1 MSEIRKCDRSRPADD
16 SKLNV
21 TVPPG
26 MSERNRRRFLRS
38 VAGAGA
44 LVLAGCLEDEPEEEP
59 TEDDPEE
66 EVTTYL
72 LGFHD
77 ADERIEVQVREDEE
91 IMYPA
96 LDADVDIPYSCEVGR
111 CGQCTA
117 KYEGDAN
124 DVVVHDGNEYLSEG
138 QIEDGWILT
147 CVAYARDDF
156 DLEIAHPDDD

>member
-1 MSEIRKCDRSRPADD
+1 MSDLRDCNRTRSTSE
-16 SKLNV
+16 SKPSV
-21 TVPPG
+21 TVPSG

-44 LVLAGCLEDEPEEEP
+44 VVLAGCLEDDPEEEP
-59 TEDDPEE
+59 TDDED
-66 EVTTYL
+66 VTTYL

-77 ADERIEVQVREDEE
+77 ADERIEVEVRADEE

-96 LDADVDIPYSCEVGR
+96 LDAGVDIPYSCEAGR

-117 KYEGDAN
+117 KYDGDAN
-124 DVVVHDGNEYLSEG
+124 DVVDHDGNEYLSDE
-138 QIEDGWILT
+138 QIEDGWVLT

-156 DLEIAHPDDD
+156 DLEVAHPDDG